1 MGIQERV
8 VRKQMAE
15 LMVQVNMKI
24 SDLIKQM
31 EVSDMEDMDI
41 IKISLLLDLLPVAV
55 VATTEVVM
63 VYTQEIVGLAEE
75 AVPLSFQVTQDA
87 TQ

>member
-1 MGIQERV
+1 
-8 VRKQMAE
+8 
-15 LMVQVNMKI
+15 MVQVNMKI

-41 IKISLLLDLLPVAV
+41 IKISLLLELLPVAV

>member
-1 MGIQERV
+1 
-8 VRKQMAE
+8 MAE

-41 IKISLLLDLLPVAV
+41 IKISLLLELLPVAV